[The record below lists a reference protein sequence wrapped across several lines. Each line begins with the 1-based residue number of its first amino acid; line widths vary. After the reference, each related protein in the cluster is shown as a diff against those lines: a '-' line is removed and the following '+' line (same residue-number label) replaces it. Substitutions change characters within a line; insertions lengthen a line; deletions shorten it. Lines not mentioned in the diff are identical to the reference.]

1 MKKYI
6 IDRFEE
12 NFAVVEDY
20 NTGKIENIERTNF
33 PKEAK
38 DGDIITVSE
47 DNIITIDK
55 EETKRRREKLKKLK
69 DMLKKDK

>member
-12 NFAVVEDY
+12 NFVVVEDY

>member
-1 MKKYI
+1 MKRYI
-6 IDRFEE
+6 IDRFEGE
-12 NFAVVEDY
+12 FVVLEDY
-20 NTGKIENIERTNF
+20 ETGKIQNMKKSCF
-33 PKEAK
+33 PSEAK

>member
-12 NFAVVEDY
+12 NFAVVEDH